1 MSEYKNSLRHDFFDE
16 LEEIEKSDDAYR
28 DLGALGQLCE
38 NLEEKDKHIKKLEE
52 NLAKEKEI
60 YKYWSTDLV
69 PDLMDQFK
77 MTEIK
82 LKSGRKITIK
92 EDLSI
97 RIKENFRADFLSWM
111 IKRGYQSLIKNK
123 VEVQFP
129 KEGRQSARRFVTYL
143 KRYYAGRDKCSFIE
157 KEDIHPQTLK
167 AWAKDAQKSG
177 TNLPDEF
184 LNIYNYKI
192 AKLK

>member
-1 MSEYKNSLRHDFFDE
+1 MTELKNSLRHNLFDE
-16 LEEIEKSDDAYR
+16 LEEMEKSDDAYK

-60 YKYWSTDLV
+60 YNYWSTDLV
-69 PDLMDQFK
+69 PDLMDKFK

-97 RIKENFRADFLSWM
+97 RIKENFRSDFLSWM